1 MDSGLEEEPC
11 NVHKVRVVLPEENVN
26 IGDLCGNN
34 NGQHLYIHLDTNTRR
49 YGQTAPVRIE
59 MEFLGR
65 RKRYQYNI
73 KVEQLDYTDKND
85 IERMVIRSLISLLCL
100 RHISRHPRDVSSITR
115 VGLIYKN
122 IVNWF
127 SVSGQRRKET

>member
-1 MDSGLEEEPC
+1 MDYGSEEEPC

-34 NGQHLYIHLDTNTRR
+34 NGQHLYIHLDTSTRR
-49 YGQTAPVRIE
+49 YGQAGSVRIE
-59 MEFLGR
+59 LEFLGR

-85 IERMVIRSLISLLCL
+85 IERMVGRGRGLIYVIMD
-100 RHISRHPRDVSSITR
+100 ISRRPKDVSSITR
-115 VGLIYKN
+115 VGFN
-122 IVNWF
+122 
-127 SVSGQRRKET
+127 

>member
-49 YGQTAPVRIE
+49 YGQTVPVRIE

-85 IERMVIRSLISLLCL
+85 IERMVTRSLTQGHLYLIN
-100 RHISRHPRDVSSITR
+100 ISRPLRDVNSITR
-115 VGLIYKN
+115 VG
-122 IVNWF
+122 
-127 SVSGQRRKET
+127 S

>member
-49 YGQTAPVRIE
+49 YGQTVPVRIE

-85 IERMVIRSLISLLCL
+85 IDRMVRVRRSLILILCL
-100 RHISRHPRDVSSITR
+100 IICISRPLRAVSSITR
-115 VGLIYKN
+115 VG
-122 IVNWF
+122 
-127 SVSGQRRKET
+127 

>member
-1 MDSGLEEEPC
+1 MDYGSEEEPC
-11 NVHKVRVVLPEENVN
+11 NVHKVKVIMPEENVN
-26 IGDLCGNN
+26 IGELCGNN

-49 YGQTAPVRIE
+49 YGQTVPVRIE

-85 IERMVIRSLISLLCL
+85 IERMVINMADLYSLSFLF
-100 RHISRHPRDVSSITR
+100 ISRLLRDVNSITL
-115 VGLIYKN
+115 VG
-122 IVNWF
+122 
-127 SVSGQRRKET
+127 